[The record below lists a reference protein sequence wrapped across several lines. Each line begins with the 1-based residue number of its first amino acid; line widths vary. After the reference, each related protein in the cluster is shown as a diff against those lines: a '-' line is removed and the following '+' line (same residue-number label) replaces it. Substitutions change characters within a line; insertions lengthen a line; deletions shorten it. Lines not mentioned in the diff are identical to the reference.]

1 VTGGQNGGPPRFTLE
16 APLESQYIATARMF
30 AASVARQFD
39 MAEDLIED
47 VKLAVSEACS
57 RALATGGRDGRLE
70 IAAERRGNRLAFEIV
85 QGKGATPPGEHSGA
99 EGLPAGLH
107 LELIAALFDD
117 AESVAGPDGN
127 EVIRFTAA

>member
-16 APLESQYIATARMF
+16 APLESHYIATARMF

-57 RALATGGRDGRLE
+57 RAVATGGREGRLHLV
-70 IAAERRGNRLAFEIV
+70 AERRGDRLAFEIV
-85 QGKGATPPGEHSGA
+85 QGTGTGPSKDEGTA
-99 EGLPAGLH
+99 EVLDAALH

-117 AESVAGPDGN
+117 AESVTGSDGT
-127 EVIRFTAA
+127 EVIRFSAA

>member
-16 APLESQYIATARMF
+16 APLESQFIATARMF

-57 RALATGGRDGRLE
+57 RAVATGGREGRLHLV
-70 IAAERRGNRLAFEIV
+70 AERRGDRLAFEIV
-85 QGKGATPPGEHSGA
+85 QGTGTGRSKDEGTA
-99 EGLPAGLH
+99 EGLDAALH

-117 AESVAGPDGN
+117 AESVTGSDGT
-127 EVIRFTAA
+127 EVIRFSAA